1 MAYYQIKNIGKEFNQ
16 RKMLRRLELRE
27 EFYRPIIQR
36 CRERRILFLST
47 PHGGKESV
55 NFLESLGMVAYKV
68 GSGDLTNYLLLDRIA
83 QTKKPVILSSGMA
96 TFREVKAAADFIRSR
111 GNERIAV
118 LHCTTNYPCSPD
130 EVNLAAMLTLMKKL
144 KCPVGYSDHTQG
156 NQVAIMAATLG
167 AAIYECHF
175 TLDKKL
181 AGPDHLASADPS
193 ELKEKINL
201 IRKTQVVLGDGI
213 KKPTKREKREMILE
227 MRKSIVV
234 TKSLPLGHQL
244 TTSDLEAKRPGNGMS
259 PILFEKIVG
268 KILTKAIKRDE
279 QLTINHLQI

>member
-1 MAYYQIKNIGKEFNQ
+1 
-16 RKMLRRLELRE
+16 
-27 EFYRPIIQR
+27 
-36 CRERRILFLST
+36 
-47 PHGGKESV
+47 
-55 NFLESLGMVAYKV
+55 MVAYKV